1 MCQKKRNGVIP
12 MAEFNLLL
20 DTNIFIKNKYG
31 FSSGSLFNLKKHCDD
46 GVATMYTNDIILR
59 EVRRHIKSDVG
70 LLAAQ
75 AKNAI
80 KDHKELVNAIT
91 PEAFEEVKKM
101 LLSAPDNLR
110 ATFDS
115 YMQDAVQLS
124 NEKLSIIDLLN
135 DYFAPNSPFEGN
147 KEKRSEFPDATIIMS
162 IKRYIALMGGE
173 ALHVVT
179 DDNGWHNAL
188 KDTVGIVMHKEV
200 KTLLTAI
207 SQKQEGL
214 FKKITAY
221 VGTQLEV
228 LQTQSEMWLIDQ
240 SWDFV
245 VDEIDTCVECD
256 AIDEIKVKSINPIL
270 DSIEYID
277 AREGN
282 AVVTLSDVASI
293 KINFSY
299 VDHTEEIYDK
309 EDGVWYNTIYGN
321 GDAEIAVPFSLS
333 VMVLFTDGADGEF
346 DLDAPDFDE
355 LDKSN
360 IVILNHELAEQNDYI
375 SDPYYDICPDCGG
388 KIGLHNDGGN
398 GFCIKCASAH

>member
-1 MCQKKRNGVIP
+1 
-12 MAEFNLLL
+12 MAEFNILL

-31 FSSGSLFNLKKHCDD
+31 FSGGSLLNLKKHCDD
-46 GVATMYTNDIILR
+46 GAATMYTNDIILQ

-91 PEAFEEVKKM
+91 PEAFEEIKKI

-115 YMQDAVQLS
+115 YMQGSVQLS
-124 NEKLSIIDLLN
+124 NEHLSIIDLFN
-135 DYFAPNSPFEGN
+135 DYFAPNAPFEGN
-147 KEKRSEFPDATIIMS
+147 KEKKSEFPDAAIIMS
-162 IKRYIALMGGE
+162 IKKHIALMGGE

-207 SQKQEGL
+207 SQKQEEL

-221 VGTQLEV
+221 IGTQLEG
-228 LQTQSEMWLIDQ
+228 LQTQSELWLIDQ

-256 AIDEIKVKSINPIL
+256 AIDEIVVKSINPIL

-277 AREGN
+277 AQEGN
-282 AVVTLSDVASI
+282 AIVTLSDVASI
-293 KINFSY
+293 KISFSY
-299 VDHTEEIYDK
+299 IDHTEEVYDK
-309 EDGVWYNTIYGN
+309 EEGVWYNTIYGN
-321 GDAEIAVPFSLS
+321 GEAELVVPISLS
-333 VMVLFTDGADGEF
+333 VAVLFTDGADGEF

-355 LDKSN
+355 LDKSG
-360 IVILNHELAEQNDYI
+360 IVILDYELTDKNDYLAE
-375 SDPYYDICPDCGG
+375 PYFDICPDCGER
-388 KIGLHNDGGN
+388 IGLHNDGGN
-398 GFCIKCASAH
+398 GFCSKCAPNH